1 MNEEFNEVMNNAS
14 CRIEVPVTA
23 EDINAFR
30 IYADMLVETN
40 KVMNLT
46 AITDDKGIAMLHF
59 IDSLTLVPYIRN
71 EMENRADGCLKVTD
85 VGTGAGFPG
94 IPLKIMIPGIDL
106 TLMDSLAKR
115 LKFLDD
121 VTSRLDLE
129 KVTTVHARA
138 EDAGRNSKYR
148 EKYDIAVARA
158 VASLPV
164 LCEYCLPLVK
174 PGGAF
179 LAMKGHSDEE
189 VKASNH
195 AVIELGGTIER
206 IDEFTLPGTDNT
218 RSVIVIRKLRPTPAK
233 YPRKAGVPSKNPL

>member
-1 MNEEFNEVMNNAS
+1 MNEEFNEVMNSAS
-14 CRIEVPVTA
+14 GTIEVPVKA

-40 KVMNLT
+40 KHMNLT

-59 IDSLTLVPYIRN
+59 IDSLTLVQY
-71 EMENRADGCLKVTD
+71 LKSEQERLGREDITVTD

-94 IPLKIMIPGIDL
+94 IPLKIMVPGIDL

-121 VTSRLDLE
+121 VTAELGLTNVR
-129 KVTTVHARA
+129 TVHTRA
-138 EDAGRNSKYR
+138 EDAGRNSKFR
-148 EKYDIAVARA
+148 EKFDLAVARA
-158 VASLPV
+158 VAPLPV

-179 LAMKGHSDEE
+179 LAMKGHSAEE
-189 VKASNH
+189 IKAANH
-195 AVIELGGTIER
+195 AIIELGATIEKT
-206 IDEFTLPGTDNT
+206 DEFTLPGTDNS
-218 RSVIVIRKLRPTPAK
+218 RSVIVVRKLRPTPAK

>member
-1 MNEEFNEVMNNAS
+1 MNEEFNEVMNSAS
-14 CRIEVPVTA
+14 SGIEVPVTA

-59 IDSLTLVPYIRN
+59 IDSLTLVPYIRR
-71 EMENRADGCLKVTD
+71 EQEGKKEPVTVVD

-94 IPLKIMIPGIDL
+94 IPLKIMNPGIDL

-115 LKFLDD
+115 LKFLDS
-121 VTSRLDLE
+121 VTGELRLE
-129 KVTTVHARA
+129 NVATVHARA
-138 EDAGRNSKYR
+138 EDAGRNAKYR
-148 EKYDIAVARA
+148 ERYDIAVARA

-174 PGGAF
+174 PGGVF

-189 VKASNH
+189 IKAANH
-195 AVIELGGTIER
+195 AVIELGGTIEKV
-206 IDEFTLPGTDNT
+206 DEFTLPGTDNT

>member
-1 MNEEFNEVMNNAS
+1 MNEEFNEVMTEAS
-14 CRIEVPVTA
+14 GTIEVPLTA

-30 IYADMLVETN
+30 TYADMLVETN

-59 IDSLTLVPYIRN
+59 IDSLTLVPYIRAEQDRSGRN
-71 EMENRADGCLKVTD
+71 DIAVAD

-94 IPLKIMIPGIDL
+94 IPLKILNPDISL

-115 LKFLDD
+115 LRFLDE
-121 VTSRLDLE
+121 VCGTLSLSE
-129 KVTTVHARA
+129 VTTVHGRA
-138 EDAGRNSKYR
+138 EDLGRNSKYR
-148 EKYDIAVARA
+148 ERFDIVVARA

-164 LCEYCLPLVK
+164 LCEYCLPLVA

-179 LAMKGHSDEE
+179 IAMKGHSEEE
-189 VKASNH
+189 VKDSKH
-195 AVIELGGTIER
+195 AVIVLGGTIEK
-206 IDEFTLPGTDNT
+206 IDEFDLAGTDNK
-218 RSVIVIRKLRPTPAK
+218 RSVIVIRKVRPTPAR